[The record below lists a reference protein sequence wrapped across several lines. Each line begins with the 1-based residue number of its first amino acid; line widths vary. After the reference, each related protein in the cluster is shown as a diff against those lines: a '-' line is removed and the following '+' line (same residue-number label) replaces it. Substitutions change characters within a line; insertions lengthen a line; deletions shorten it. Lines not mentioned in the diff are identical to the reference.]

1 MFAFAWL
8 VAPCYTALLRGAPNG
23 RRGCGLP
30 PCMQSHEPVHDA
42 MFRPAKVA
50 PAGIQH
56 MADKICLVSTDAA
69 DAAPYL
75 GIYRKGVFGHSG
87 KNKYQRHGYY
97 EQVGDPNKIVWWD
110 GEGGVWTV
118 GWRTVGGRHY
128 AVDSLVGTLCVED
141 ASAEG
146 EEEAWEGEGRVF
158 LLGPTRREGERPW
171 KATPTRARRER
182 SGSPDGY
189 GGGRKA
195 LGPHGLVSSG
205 TSANSARS
213 ASAARR
219 VRLQQIEE
227 RAARA
232 TAAAAAARSG
242 GGGEAAAP
250 EEAAAEALG
259 RCDALESALKST
271 LRVYE
276 AAVRRSEEAAEAAE
290 AAREAFGVAAAE
302 EEAAEA
308 AVCEAL
314 AGLEPQ
320 GGEPPRGT
328 E

>member
-1 MFAFAWL
+1 MLAPPAYRPAALMFAFAWL

-128 AVDSLVGTLCVED
+128 AVDSLVSGPCRCSIPLLTCGSCRLGRHLVRRGRVCRGRGGGVGGRRPGLPAGPD
-141 ASAEG
+141 AS
-146 EEEAWEGEGRVF
+146 
-158 LLGPTRREGERPW
+158 
-171 KATPTRARRER
+171 
-182 SGSPDGY
+182 
-189 GGGRKA
+189 
-195 LGPHGLVSSG
+195 
-205 TSANSARS
+205 
-213 ASAARR
+213 
-219 VRLQQIEE
+219 
-227 RAARA
+227 
-232 TAAAAAARSG
+232 
-242 GGGEAAAP
+242 
-250 EEAAAEALG
+250 
-259 RCDALESALKST
+259 
-271 LRVYE
+271 
-276 AAVRRSEEAAEAAE
+276 
-290 AAREAFGVAAAE
+290 
-302 EEAAEA
+302 
-308 AVCEAL
+308 
-314 AGLEPQ
+314 
-320 GGEPPRGT
+320 
-328 E
+328 